1 MDIVLK
7 CTLTVSSPNGAL
19 DLEHAA
25 KLLGMVPE
33 IERQVSKAAGDAVF
47 VVLNSEKWL
56 MGTHIDGIE
65 VIRD

>member
-7 CTLTVSSPNGAL
+7 CTLTVSGGAL

-47 VVLNSEKWL
+47 VVLNSDKWL
-56 MGTHIDGIE
+56 MGTRIDGIE
-65 VIRD
+65 VTRD